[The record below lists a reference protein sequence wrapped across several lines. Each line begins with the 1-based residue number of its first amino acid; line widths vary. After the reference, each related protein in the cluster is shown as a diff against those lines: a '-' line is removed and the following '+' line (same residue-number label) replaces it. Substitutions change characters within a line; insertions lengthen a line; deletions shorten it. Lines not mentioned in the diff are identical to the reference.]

1 MSDVGGGIIG
11 GIGDWTG
18 WWNEGGPVYKQMG
31 GPLEDPMMP
40 PGMPQEGAPMPP
52 QPPVDPMMDEGM
64 PMDPMAAGGAPM
76 GGGIMGGQAPIETQE
91 PMMGDPMMDMGFELE
106 PMSEIDKVEDAVEML
121 IATTGAPLTVTRKVM
136 KAKSKKGG

>member
-1 MSDVGGGIIG
+1 MMDQG
-11 GIGDWTG
+11 
-18 WWNEGGPVYKQMG
+18 M
-31 GPLEDPMMP
+31 PLEDPLAS
-40 PGMPQEGAPMPP
+40 PGMPQ
-52 QPPVDPMMDEGM
+52 DPMMDEGM
-64 PMDPMAAGGAPM
+64 PMDPMMGGGDPMM

-121 IATTGAPLTVTRKVM
+121 ISTTGAPLTVTRKTV